1 MNVKIDLDILVNL
14 IVGLRAATALEMDT
28 QEAHLRSGETR
39 PGDPNHEV
47 VLAIT
52 SAVSRAIWR
61 AP

>member
-1 MNVKIDLDILVNL
+1 MNIKIDLDTLVNL
-14 IVGLRAATALEMDT
+14 VVGLRAATALEIDT
-28 QEAHLRSGETR
+28 LETHLRSGETR
-39 PGDPNHEV
+39 PEDPNQKV